1 MRLILFGIFDQ
12 YKHEGHHKAKK
23 NEDLN
28 GREVSIKEKEE
39 KGDKACD
46 RNGDDIDGLLG
57 GPGHAMLL
65 GRLLK

>member
-1 MRLILFGIFDQ
+1 MWLILLSIFDQ
-12 YKHEGHHKAKK
+12 YKHEGHHEANK

-39 KGDKACD
+39 KSDKACD
-46 RNGDDIDGLLG
+46 RNGDDIDGLLD